1 MDLGA
6 TASTSELEGSGEAVI
21 VSANLSHT
29 RLACCS
35 RAGLVSTYTSE
46 GAGWHPLASCSLPD
60 GAGVKAV
67 WAHPEHGAVLAVLS
81 DTGVVTLF
89 FEDLHCGHTRMQPVA
104 SFSEQDAAALS
115 FAPKEMGLQLAIV
128 SRRGRVRVYH
138 ATTSSAANDWVLQT
152 ELEGSSLSKCTSVC
166 WRSYS
171 QALPPMMLLG
181 TREGAQVF
189 CYKGQLM
196 SWELAAK
203 MGKEAVHDV
212 AWAST
217 ANGHDEYIASAHG
230 TIVFIWQLKGHADKL
245 QAEAVAALDHKSHV
259 CQVEWNSVGTWLA
272 VATADGGVSL
282 WRPNLGGEWCC
293 QSKIEPQ
300 QQDADYVMVEAK

>member
-1 MDLGA
+1 M
-6 TASTSELEGSGEAVI
+6 
-21 VSANLSHT
+21 
-29 RLACCS
+29 
-35 RAGLVSTYTSE
+35 
-46 GAGWHPLASCSLPD
+46 
-60 GAGVKAV
+60 KAV
-67 WAHPEHGAVLAVLS
+67 WAHPEHGAVLAVLT

-89 FEDLHCGHTRMQPVA
+89 SEDAQCGHPRMQPVA
-104 SFSEQDAAALS
+104 SFSNQDVTALS

-138 ATTSSAANDWVLQT
+138 AASSSAANDWVLQT
-152 ELEGSSLSKCTSVC
+152 EFEGSSLSECTSLC

-189 CYKGQLM
+189 YYKGQLM

-203 MGKEAVHDV
+203 LGNEAVYDV

-217 ANGHDEYIASAHG
+217 ANGHDEYIASAQG
-230 TIVFIWQLKGHADKL
+230 IKVVIWQLKGHADKV
-245 QAEAVAALDHKSHV
+245 QAELVAVLEHTSPV
-259 CQVEWNSVGTWLA
+259 CQVEWNAVGTWLA
-272 VATADGGVSL
+272 VATAEGGVNL